1 VELLLD
7 NNVKIDAKDKYGLIA
22 LQWAAFEVH
31 QDIERLLISN
41 GAQEPRDFYGFHAM
55 FGAITAKA
63 VGRCGGVDLQA
74 SFVENNGQIVVVWFH
89 YGRQGDYRSLVQCCI
104 STKA

>member
-1 VELLLD
+1 MDILKLWSFCWIIMSRWTLRT
-7 NNVKIDAKDKYGLIA
+7 KYGLIA

-41 GAQEPRDFYGFHAM
+41 GAQEPKDFYGFHAM

-63 VGRCGGVDLQA
+63 VGRCEGVDLQA
-74 SFVENNGQIVVVWFH
+74 LLRIMV
-89 YGRQGDYRSLVQCCI
+89 R
-104 STKA
+104 